1 MEDKSI
7 IQLFWDR
14 KENAIEVLAL
24 KYGNYLKK
32 IATNILEIE
41 ADADECVNDTYLK
54 IWGLIPPKKPENL
67 MAFVGK
73 IVRNQSFDKYR
84 YLKAEKRGGG
94 EMLLVL
100 DELSECVSG
109 TGGVEQEINKAE
121 VIRAINEYLNTLS
134 KEKKNIFI
142 LRYWYAEPVSNIA
155 KKVGKNSG
163 SISVILNRLRKGL
176 KEYLLERG
184 FEI

>member
-1 MEDKSI
+1 MEDKTI

-14 KENAIEVLAL
+14 KENAIEAMTL
-24 KYGNYLKK
+24 KYGKYLKK
-32 IATNILEIE
+32 IAANILEIG

-54 IWGLIPPKKPENL
+54 IWNLIPPNRPENL
-67 MAFVGK
+67 AAFAGK
-73 IVRNQSFDKYR
+73 IVRNLSFDRYK
-84 YLKAEKRGGG
+84 YLKAKKRGGG
-94 EMLLVL
+94 EMVLVL

-109 TGGVEQEINKAE
+109 TGSVEQEINKAE
-121 VIRAINEYLNTLS
+121 VTRTINDYLNTLS
-134 KEKKNIFI
+134 KEKSNIFV
-142 LRYWYAEPVSNIA
+142 LRYWYAESVSDIA